1 MQANDNCFKRFDIF
15 NNKYNPMGKPEL
27 RQIFLKFDNFIEG
40 RYLAELTKEYF
51 KDLSKERFTYV
62 ELRISINGKDT
73 NEW

>member
-1 MQANDNCFKRFDIF
+1 
-15 NNKYNPMGKPEL
+15 MGKPEL

-62 ELRISINGKDT
+62 ELRISINGKDK